1 MLRFLQEKLSMPD
14 DKKKRHNV
22 SGKKAHRLEDLMN
35 TLKSDCVKLYESGK
49 YFNEIQDDKRTYDEI
64 FPEALETC
72 RKVNQ
77 MKWEKEPE
85 LLKIFKAKANCFI
98 GRVWEQKAEY
108 DRALE
113 CMDPARQWIEHD
125 MLEYIIP
132 EFYVEINRCMAKCY
146 MEKNSDTKKIYECL
160 NHAKDILQ
168 DEKVKEDIKA
178 RYNENYCNALI
189 LELNLQYAI
198 VNLDSYGQKKHLE
211 IASTWEYL
219 KTSEKY
225 FKELRDVK
233 YCEIKA
239 WKEWYRIQDATLA
252 TTKGEYFKKLYFET
266 VQVQKELKKLKT
278 HKAKKNSE
286 LVVKKMNEWHD
297 MMKSIAEII
306 PQDIKLM
313 EKEMLPPGL
322 ADNQI
327 DQSKYQRLS
336 IMKKKLHKLKIK
348 DKPLK
353 ADNSGLEYL
362 KKTTGKLKNICFKVA
377 FITYAEVVNREPDNT
392 MCLGGMAGLLYD
404 KYKKDKEY
412 DEYKELMNVWCPDFE
427 KKSLEGLLD
436 QILEVENCNM
446 YALNIKDALSSEK
459 FGEIGC
465 YAALRQSSLKRK
477 FRRMDGE
484 LWGVF
489 DDKTRK
495 KYMLRIM
502 PKIISLYREVV
513 GFMNSAIVD
522 CGPKKW
528 GGLQIGHYTRL
539 DVVPKLINRDG
550 DSMYRLY
557 NAHHMNDNREGV
569 LLIDHLRKR
578 IDSRKSSL
586 IGYIMDKYTYDQ
598 NGAVRSY
605 VYIGSFTSGVDD
617 MDMWRSY
624 GDKGKGVCLQFD
636 AAHFFDCEAK
646 YSFAD
651 IAMIDGTS
659 GIKMEDTRYPLYMVV
674 YLPDKD
680 GSIGTDMQ
688 KKDSKGVDGKDKAL
702 LKDTLKK
709 AQSYA
714 KRRADAEKEN
724 PLERHWWKKQAYL
737 IKRLGNV
744 EKKIKDC
751 LYDIGKV
758 YDEMEKNTEGE
769 EGQLEAF
776 KKELS
781 GTIMVIIDLIRFLIK
796 RDHFKNER
804 EYRVIQYSS
813 DPQYEDADT
822 GIPRLF
828 IPMEKAPLYKRIY
841 FGSAVTDFDSKA
853 AYILNIR
860 KNRKDVEERKTW
872 DIEVCKSS
880 VPIRE
885 V

>member
-1 MLRFLQEKLSMPD
+1 MLSILQEKLLMPD
-14 DKKKRHNV
+14 SEKKRHNV
-22 SGKKAHRLEDLMN
+22 SGKKARRLEDLMT
-35 TLKSDCVKLYESGK
+35 TLKRDCVKLYESSK
-49 YFNEIQDDKRTYDEI
+49 YFNEDQDDDI
-64 FPEALETC
+64 FSEARETC
-72 RKVNQ
+72 KKVNQ

-85 LLKIFKAKANCFI
+85 LLNIFKAKANCFI

-146 MEKNSDTKKIYECL
+146 MEKNSDKKKIYECL
-160 NHAKDILQ
+160 DHAKDILQ
-168 DEKVKEDIKA
+168 DEKVKKDIKK
-178 RYNENYCNALI
+178 RYNENYYSALI

-198 VNLDSYGQKKHLE
+198 VNLDSYGQKKTLE
-211 IASTWEYL
+211 IMPTWEYL
-219 KTSEKY
+219 KTSEEY
-225 FKELRDVK
+225 FKELRDFK
-233 YCEIKA
+233 YCEIEA
-239 WKEWYRIQDATLA
+239 RKEWYRIQDATLA
-252 TTKGEYFKKLYFET
+252 TTKGEFFKNFYFEA
-266 VQVQKELKKLKT
+266 VKEQKELKKLKT
-278 HKAKKNSE
+278 DKEKKNGGLDME
-286 LVVKKMNEWHD
+286 KLKDWHD
-297 MMKSIAEII
+297 RMKSMAEII
-306 PQDIKLM
+306 PQDIKMM
-313 EKEMLPPGL
+313 ENEMLPPDL
-322 ADNQI
+322 TDNPI
-327 DQSKYQRLS
+327 DKSKYRSLS
-336 IMKKKLHKLKIK
+336 RVKKKLHKLKIK
-348 DKPLK
+348 DKALK
-353 ADNSGLEYL
+353 ADDSDLAYL
-362 KKTTGKLKNICFKVA
+362 KKTTGKLKDICFKVA

-392 MCLGGMAGLLYD
+392 MCLGGMAGMLYD

-412 DEYKELMNVWCPDFE
+412 DGYKALMNVWCPNVE
-427 KKSLEGLLD
+427 KQSLKGLLD
-436 QILEVENCNM
+436 QILEVENRNM
-446 YALNIKDALSSEK
+446 YALNIKDALASKKS
-459 FGEIGC
+459 GEIGC

-477 FRRMDGE
+477 FRRMDDE
-484 LWGVF
+484 LKNVF
-489 DDKTRK
+489 DEKTRK
-495 KYMLRIM
+495 KYMLKIM
-502 PKIISLYREVV
+502 QNIISLYREVI

-522 CGPKKW
+522 CGSKKW
-528 GGLQIGHYTRL
+528 KGLQIGHYTRL

-550 DSMYRLY
+550 DSKYRLY
-557 NAHHMNDNREGV
+557 NTHHMNDNREGV
-569 LLIDHLRKR
+569 LLIDHLRER
-578 IDSRKSSL
+578 IDSDKSSSL
-586 IGYIMDKYTYDQ
+586 IEYIMDKYTYDQ

-624 GDKGKGVCLQFD
+624 GDMGKGVCLQFD
-636 AAHFFDCEAK
+636 ATQFFDCEAK

-651 IAMIDGTS
+651 IAMIDGTR
-659 GIKMEDTRYPLYMVV
+659 GIIMEDTKYPLYMVV

-688 KKDSKGVDGKDKAL
+688 NKGRKSVEGKDKAL
-702 LKDTLKK
+702 LGDTLEK
-709 AQSYA
+709 ARLYA
-714 KRRADAEKEN
+714 KWRANAEKEN
-724 PLERHWWKKQAYL
+724 LLERNWWKKQAYL
-737 IKRLGNV
+737 IKRLEDV
-744 EKKIKDC
+744 EEKIKDC
-751 LYDIGKV
+751 LYDIGEV
-758 YDEMEKNTEGE
+758 YDEMEKIAEGE
-769 EGQLEAF
+769 GGQIEAF

-781 GTIMVIIDLIRFLIK
+781 STIMVIIDLIRFLIK

>member
-1 MLRFLQEKLSMPD
+1 MLSILQEKLLMPD
-14 DKKKRHNV
+14 SEKKRHNV
-22 SGKKAHRLEDLMN
+22 SGKKARRLEDLMT
-35 TLKSDCVKLYESGK
+35 TLKRDCVKLYESSK
-49 YFNEIQDDKRTYDEI
+49 YFNEDQDDDI
-64 FPEALETC
+64 FSEARETC
-72 RKVNQ
+72 KKVNQ

-85 LLKIFKAKANCFI
+85 LLNIFKAKANCFI

-146 MEKNSDTKKIYECL
+146 MEKNSDKKKIYECL
-160 NHAKDILQ
+160 DHAKDILQ
-168 DEKVKEDIKA
+168 DEKVKKDIKK
-178 RYNENYCNALI
+178 RYNENYYSALI

-198 VNLDSYGQKKHLE
+198 VNLDSYGQKKTLE
-211 IASTWEYL
+211 IMPTWEYL
-219 KTSEKY
+219 KTSEEY
-225 FKELRDVK
+225 FKELRDFK
-233 YCEIKA
+233 YCEIEA
-239 WKEWYRIQDATLA
+239 RKEWYRIQDATLA
-252 TTKGEYFKKLYFET
+252 TTKGEFFKNFYFEA
-266 VQVQKELKKLKT
+266 VKEQKELKKLKT
-278 HKAKKNSE
+278 DKEKKNGGLDME
-286 LVVKKMNEWHD
+286 KLKDWHD
-297 MMKSIAEII
+297 RMKSMAEII
-306 PQDIKLM
+306 PQDIKMM
-313 EKEMLPPGL
+313 ENEMLPPDL
-322 ADNQI
+322 TDNPI
-327 DQSKYQRLS
+327 DKSKYRSLS
-336 IMKKKLHKLKIK
+336 RVKKKLHKLKIK
-348 DKPLK
+348 DKALK
-353 ADNSGLEYL
+353 ADDSDLAYL
-362 KKTTGKLKNICFKVA
+362 KKTTGKLKDICFKVA

-392 MCLGGMAGLLYD
+392 MCLGGMAGMLYD

-412 DEYKELMNVWCPDFE
+412 DGYKALMNVWCPNVE
-427 KKSLEGLLD
+427 KQSLKGLLD
-436 QILEVENCNM
+436 QILEVENRNM
-446 YALNIKDALSSEK
+446 YALNIKDALASKKS
-459 FGEIGC
+459 GEIGC

-477 FRRMDGE
+477 FRRMDDE
-484 LWGVF
+484 LKNVF
-489 DDKTRK
+489 DEKTRK
-495 KYMLRIM
+495 KYMLKIM
-502 PKIISLYREVV
+502 QNIISLYREVI

-522 CGPKKW
+522 CGSKKW
-528 GGLQIGHYTRL
+528 KGLQIGHYTRL

-550 DSMYRLY
+550 DSKYRLY
-557 NAHHMNDNREGV
+557 NTHHMNDNREGV
-569 LLIDHLRKR
+569 LLIDHLRER
-578 IDSRKSSL
+578 IDSDKSSSL
-586 IGYIMDKYTYDQ
+586 IEYIMDKYTYDQ

-624 GDKGKGVCLQFD
+624 GDMGKGVCLQFD
-636 AAHFFDCEAK
+636 AAQFFDCEAK

-651 IAMIDGTS
+651 IAMIDGTR
-659 GIKMEDTRYPLYMVV
+659 GIIMEDTKYPLYMVV

-688 KKDSKGVDGKDKAL
+688 NKGRKSVEGKDKAL
-702 LKDTLKK
+702 LGDTLEK
-709 AQSYA
+709 ARLYA
-714 KRRADAEKEN
+714 KWRANAEKEN
-724 PLERHWWKKQAYL
+724 LLERNWWKKQAYL
-737 IKRLGNV
+737 IKRLEDV
-744 EKKIKDC
+744 EEKIKDC
-751 LYDIGKV
+751 LYDIGEV
-758 YDEMEKNTEGE
+758 YDEMEKIAEGE
-769 EGQLEAF
+769 GGQIEAF

-781 GTIMVIIDLIRFLIK
+781 STIMVIIDLIRFLIK

>member
-1 MLRFLQEKLSMPD
+1 MLSILQEKLLMPD
-14 DKKKRHNV
+14 SEKKRHNV
-22 SGKKAHRLEDLMN
+22 SGKKARRLEDLMT
-35 TLKSDCVKLYESGK
+35 TLKRDCVKLYESSK
-49 YFNEIQDDKRTYDEI
+49 YFNEDQDDDI
-64 FPEALETC
+64 FSEARETC
-72 RKVNQ
+72 KKVNQ

-85 LLKIFKAKANCFI
+85 LLNIFKAKANCFI

-132 EFYVEINRCMAKCY
+132 EFYVETNRCMAKCY
-146 MEKNSDTKKIYECL
+146 MEKNSDKKKIYECL
-160 NHAKDILQ
+160 DHAKDILQ
-168 DEKVKEDIKA
+168 DEKVKKDIKK
-178 RYNENYCNALI
+178 RYNENYYSALI

-198 VNLDSYGQKKHLE
+198 VNLDSYGQKKTLE
-211 IASTWEYL
+211 IMPTWEYL
-219 KTSEKY
+219 KTSEEY
-225 FKELRDVK
+225 FKELRDFK
-233 YCEIKA
+233 YCEIEA
-239 WKEWYRIQDATLA
+239 RKEWYRIQDATLA
-252 TTKGEYFKKLYFET
+252 TTKGEFFKNFYFEA
-266 VQVQKELKKLKT
+266 VKEQKELKKLKT
-278 HKAKKNSE
+278 DKEKKNGGLDME
-286 LVVKKMNEWHD
+286 KLKDWHD
-297 MMKSIAEII
+297 RMKSMAEII
-306 PQDIKLM
+306 PQDIKMM
-313 EKEMLPPGL
+313 ENEMLPPEL
-322 ADNQI
+322 TDNPI
-327 DQSKYQRLS
+327 DKSKYRSLS
-336 IMKKKLHKLKIK
+336 RVKKKLHKLKIK
-348 DKPLK
+348 DKALK
-353 ADNSGLEYL
+353 ADDSDLAYL
-362 KKTTGKLKNICFKVA
+362 KKTTGKLKDICFKVA

-392 MCLGGMAGLLYD
+392 MCLGGMAGMLYD

-412 DEYKELMNVWCPDFE
+412 DGYKALMNVWCPNVE
-427 KKSLEGLLD
+427 KQSLKGLLD
-436 QILEVENCNM
+436 QILEVENRNM
-446 YALNIKDALSSEK
+446 YALNIKDALASKKS
-459 FGEIGC
+459 GEIGC

-477 FRRMDGE
+477 FRRMDDE
-484 LWGVF
+484 LKNVF
-489 DDKTRK
+489 DEKTRK
-495 KYMLRIM
+495 KYMLKIM
-502 PKIISLYREVV
+502 QNIISLYREVI

-522 CGPKKW
+522 CGSKKW
-528 GGLQIGHYTRL
+528 KGLQIGHYTRL

-550 DSMYRLY
+550 DSKYRLY
-557 NAHHMNDNREGV
+557 NTHHMNDNREGV
-569 LLIDHLRKR
+569 LLIDHLRER
-578 IDSRKSSL
+578 IDSDKSSSL
-586 IGYIMDKYTYDQ
+586 IEYIMDKYTYDQ

-624 GDKGKGVCLQFD
+624 GDMGKGVCLQFD
-636 AAHFFDCEAK
+636 ATQFFDCEAK

-651 IAMIDGTS
+651 IAMIDGTR
-659 GIKMEDTRYPLYMVV
+659 GIIMEDTKYPLYMVV

-688 KKDSKGVDGKDKAL
+688 NKGRKSVEGKDKAL
-702 LKDTLKK
+702 LGDTLEK
-709 AQSYA
+709 ARLYA
-714 KRRADAEKEN
+714 KWRANAEKEN
-724 PLERHWWKKQAYL
+724 LLERNWWKKQAYL
-737 IKRLGNV
+737 IKRLEDV
-744 EKKIKDC
+744 EEKIKDC
-751 LYDIGKV
+751 LYDIGEV
-758 YDEMEKNTEGE
+758 YDEMEKIAEGE
-769 EGQLEAF
+769 GGQIEAF

-781 GTIMVIIDLIRFLIK
+781 STIMVIIDLIRFLIK

>member
-1 MLRFLQEKLSMPD
+1 MLSILQEKLLMPD
-14 DKKKRHNV
+14 SEKKRHNV
-22 SGKKAHRLEDLMN
+22 SGKKARRLEDLMT
-35 TLKSDCVKLYESGK
+35 TLKRDCVKLYESSK
-49 YFNEIQDDKRTYDEI
+49 YFNEDQDDDI
-64 FPEALETC
+64 FSEARETC
-72 RKVNQ
+72 KKVNQ

-85 LLKIFKAKANCFI
+85 LLNIFKAKANCFI

-146 MEKNSDTKKIYECL
+146 MEKNSDKKKIYECL
-160 NHAKDILQ
+160 DHAKDILQ
-168 DEKVKEDIKA
+168 DEKVKKDIKK
-178 RYNENYCNALI
+178 RYNENYYSALI
-189 LELNLQYAI
+189 VELNLQYAI
-198 VNLDSYGQKKHLE
+198 VNLDSYGQKKTLE
-211 IASTWEYL
+211 IMPTWEYL
-219 KTSEKY
+219 KTSEEY
-225 FKELRDVK
+225 FKELRDFK
-233 YCEIKA
+233 YCEIEA
-239 WKEWYRIQDATLA
+239 RKEWYRIQDATLA
-252 TTKGEYFKKLYFET
+252 TTKGEFFKNFYFEA
-266 VQVQKELKKLKT
+266 VKEQKELKKLKT
-278 HKAKKNSE
+278 DKEKKNGGLDME
-286 LVVKKMNEWHD
+286 KLKDWHD
-297 MMKSIAEII
+297 RMKSMAEII
-306 PQDIKLM
+306 PQDIKMM
-313 EKEMLPPGL
+313 ENEMLPPDL
-322 ADNQI
+322 TDNPI
-327 DQSKYQRLS
+327 DKSKYRSLS
-336 IMKKKLHKLKIK
+336 RVKKKLHKLKIK
-348 DKPLK
+348 DKALK
-353 ADNSGLEYL
+353 ADDSDLAYL
-362 KKTTGKLKNICFKVA
+362 KKTTGKLKDICFKVA

-392 MCLGGMAGLLYD
+392 MCLGGMAGMLYD

-412 DEYKELMNVWCPDFE
+412 DGYKALMNVWCPNVE
-427 KKSLEGLLD
+427 KQSLKGLLD
-436 QILEVENCNM
+436 QILEVENRNM
-446 YALNIKDALSSEK
+446 YALNIKDALASKKS
-459 FGEIGC
+459 GEIGC

-477 FRRMDGE
+477 FRRMDDE
-484 LWGVF
+484 LKNVF
-489 DDKTRK
+489 DEKTRK
-495 KYMLRIM
+495 KYMLKIM
-502 PKIISLYREVV
+502 QNIISLYREVI

-522 CGPKKW
+522 CGSKKW
-528 GGLQIGHYTRL
+528 KGLQIGHYTRL

-550 DSMYRLY
+550 DSKYRLY
-557 NAHHMNDNREGV
+557 NTHHMNDNREGV
-569 LLIDHLRKR
+569 LLIDHLRER
-578 IDSRKSSL
+578 IDSDKSSSL
-586 IGYIMDKYTYDQ
+586 IEYIMDKYTYDQ

-624 GDKGKGVCLQFD
+624 GDMGKGVCLQFD
-636 AAHFFDCEAK
+636 ATQFFDCEAK

-651 IAMIDGTS
+651 IAMIDGTR
-659 GIKMEDTRYPLYMVV
+659 GIIMEDTKYPLYMVV

-688 KKDSKGVDGKDKAL
+688 NKGRKSVEGKDKAL
-702 LKDTLKK
+702 LGDTLEK
-709 AQSYA
+709 ARLYA
-714 KRRADAEKEN
+714 KWRANAEKEN
-724 PLERHWWKKQAYL
+724 LLERNWWKKQAYL
-737 IKRLGNV
+737 IKRLEDV
-744 EKKIKDC
+744 EEKIKDC
-751 LYDIGKV
+751 LYDIGEV
-758 YDEMEKNTEGE
+758 YDEMEKIAEGE
-769 EGQLEAF
+769 GGQIEAF

-781 GTIMVIIDLIRFLIK
+781 STIMVIIDLIRFLIK